1 MAGRDLLALLLDAG
15 HLQLASARRG
25 ARARWQAALKPA
37 IALGAAVTDPWLEHN
52 VHKQPTELAVRWD
65 YDAATDAW
73 TSSETLIK
81 MERTPFA
88 KGAMR
93 ECLRMK
99 KMSQVSGSFF
109 FSMNWAH
116 CNNYV
121 AKRYMQAHD
130 SDIYFDDIKM
140 QMVAKDMASRYNQG
154 GPPKAVDF
162 LHAFVMEVQRDGKT
176 EYFCVERLI
185 AGEYV
190 KHNNNSGALD
200 FDGVHRATPHVFSRF
215 SFYASSGKLMVVD
228 IQGVG
233 NLWTDP
239 QIHSLAGDDYGDG
252 NLGVG
257 GMALFFST
265 SRYGP
270 VAKSL
275 GLPLFALS
283 AAEQARIEAHQEQ
296 LAASDPASA
305 EGAPYLAP
313 TQVSDSSGRSPRPSF
328 TSNPTAKAPRCTR
341 CARRQQRATRRPC
354 ATWCC
359 WTRSMLTAAA
369 RSNGPPYTSPRRRA
383 TWRW

>member
-1 MAGRDLLALLLDAG
+1 MEAEAALGEAALGVSEELLPSAALCSLLELHPGKQHQPMAGRDLLALLLDAG
-15 HLQLASARRG
+15 HLRPAAARRD
-25 ARARWQAALKPA
+25 ARAHWQAALKPA
-37 IALGAAVTDPWLEHN
+37 LALGAAKTDDPWLEHE
-52 VHKQPTELAVRWD
+52 VHKQPTELALRWD
-65 YDAATDAW
+65 YDPATGAW
-73 TSSETLIK
+73 VSSETLIK

-93 ECLRMK
+93 ECMRMK

-109 FSMNWAH
+109 FSMNWANCH
-116 CNNYV
+116 NYV

-130 SDIYFDDIKM
+130 ASIYFDDIKM

-154 GPPKAVDF
+154 APPKPVDF
-162 LHAFVMEVQRDGKT
+162 LHAFVIEVQREGKR
-176 EYFCVERLI
+176 ELFCVERLI
-185 AGEYV
+185 AGDYI

-200 FDGVHRATPHVFSRF
+200 FDGVHRATPHVFSRY
-215 SFYASSGKLMVVD
+215 SFYASAGKLMIVD

-270 VAKSL
+270 VARSL

-283 AAEQARIEAHQEQ
+283 PAEQAVVRVRVIRVRVR
-296 LAASDPASA
+296 
-305 EGAPYLAP
+305 
-313 TQVSDSSGRSPRPSF
+313 VS
-328 TSNPTAKAPRCTR
+328 
-341 CARRQQRATRRPC
+341 
-354 ATWCC
+354 
-359 WTRSMLTAAA
+359 
-369 RSNGPPYTSPRRRA
+369 
-383 TWRW
+383 